1 MLMQGL
7 CCVRDIEGGFR
18 FLRRAALQE
27 EPNAMLYF
35 AQVLEDGVYL
45 PKSNAA
51 AAFYLNRTILAVSD
65 ATDGSLDHL
74 KATPPPSPC
83 TSLFTTQDSCK
94 NFLQFSLFLRLHVHI
109 RLTCHLRS
117 NLARYSQSC
126 GLVKIRLKFS
136 LKRGCLPF
144 RLVLMQAMGG
154 LYLLSQGAN
163 YTVGVCKATKY

>member
-74 KATPPPSPC
+74 KATPSP
-83 TSLFTTQDSCK
+83 LM
-94 NFLQFSLFLRLHVHI
+94 HI
-109 RLTCHLRS
+109 IICNDGS
-117 NLARYSQSC
+117 
-126 GLVKIRLKFS
+126 V
-136 LKRGCLPF
+136 
-144 RLVLMQAMGG
+144 
-154 LYLLSQGAN
+154 
-163 YTVGVCKATKY
+163 